1 MQRAEN
7 ITNKKISITNDKI
20 IYSKETNIDYTKD
33 WTEQKKVVEDPNL
46 IPIIDNIENS
56 DRCTNSKDIRKEIS
70 QKSKGENKIKFTYKL
85 PLGGVAL
92 YFQDLDQKK
101 KFQERDSKAI
111 FGHTSVAHNPSK
123 TTISIEIVGFIK
135 NVPLNVD
142 VGTLKKG
149 IESQTRGSIS
159 KIHRLQYW
167 DTKRP
172 MKIVKVI
179 FDSPD
184 DFNRAFNVEIANVLP
199 EQSKTIKIE
208 KRRKLKFVRCFNCQR
223 IGHSANQCQ

>member
-7 ITNKKISITNDKI
+7 ITNKKISITNNDKI

-33 WTEQKKVVEDPNL
+33 WTEQKNVVEDPSL

-101 KFQERDSKAI
+101 KFQERDSRRYL
-111 FGHTSVAHNPSK
+111 V
-123 TTISIEIVGFIK
+123 IK
-135 NVPLNVD
+135 V
-142 VGTLKKG
+142 
-149 IESQTRGSIS
+149 
-159 KIHRLQYW
+159 
-167 DTKRP
+167 
-172 MKIVKVI
+172 
-179 FDSPD
+179 
-184 DFNRAFNVEIANVLP
+184 
-199 EQSKTIKIE
+199 
-208 KRRKLKFVRCFNCQR
+208 
-223 IGHSANQCQ
+223 